1 MFAGPG
7 SRWSRGRHGYS
18 AVYFDTAGNIIGG
31 DNAGPQLGN
40 AADDLTAQ
48 DTRPRS
54 GDNIVLGTNAGKRL
68 NHLDRR
74 NIMIGRNTGALNV
87 FGGYGHNTV
96 IGDDAGYNI
105 NAPTV
110 LVNYGSCIAVGR
122 AAGCGWTSDNYCI
135 SIGHASM
142 FLGGGNS
149 GVTAIG
155 DGAGGADPAGSA
167 AWQGSGLTYFGA
179 VNDLNCG
186 YLGRWSGKSSA
197 AIRTNSHALGHL
209 ARLPAKDNVMVLG
222 HGMTAV
228 ETAGRV
234 WDGWTR
240 VDITGTVGLTVTAA
254 QLLAGIVVRAGALAG
269 NVNDTTDTAAN
280 IVSGGPGANCE
291 VPCSLEMSY
300 GNVTGGGFTTTIV
313 GGTGVAVSG
322 LGLGGAVATTIL
334 AKFRLLI
341 TNSTP
346 GAEAVTIYRVG

>member
-18 AVYFDTAGNIIGG
+18 AVYFDTAGNIVGG

-54 GDNIVLGTNAGKRL
+54 GDNILLGTNAGKRL

-74 NIMIGRNTGALNV
+74 NIMIGRNTGALNI
-87 FGGYGHNTV
+87 FGGYGHNTI

-110 LVNYGSCIAVGR
+110 LVNYGSCIAFGR
-122 AAGCGWTSDNYCI
+122 AAGCGWTNDTYCI

-149 GVTAIG
+149 GVAALG

-179 VNDLNCG
+179 VSDTNCS

-197 AIRTNSHALGHL
+197 VARVNSHAIAHL
-209 ARLPAKDNVMVLG
+209 ARIPVKDNVMVLG
-222 HGMTAV
+222 HGLTAV
-228 ETAGRV
+228 ETVGSY
-234 WDGWTR
+234 WDGWARADVTA
-240 VDITGTVGLTVTAA
+240 TVGRTMTATEF
-254 QLLAGIVVRAGALAG
+254 LSGLVVRSGALAG
-269 NVNDTTDTAAN
+269 AVNDTTDTAAN
-280 IVSGGPGANCE
+280 IVAGGPGANCE
-291 VPCSLEMSY
+291 LPMSIERSF
-300 GNVTGGGFTTTIV
+300 GNNTSGGFAITLV
-313 GGTGVAVSG
+313 GGTGVSVSG
-322 LGLGGAVATTIL
+322 LGLGGAVASGVL
-334 AKFRLLI
+334 AKFRI
-341 TNSTP
+341 QINNSTP
-346 GAEAVTIYRVG
+346 GAEAITIYRVG